1 MSFEAES
8 TLQEQMA
15 GPSRPRFTGWL
26 TMAPEV
32 DPTPAPAAPSAQP
45 TVETNNATA
54 SGSSSAQPVASTH
67 GFGYLGQQIKLPQR
81 KKRRATFQ
89 VGSPGLSEDEGGS
102 ASSSLSSHA
111 SSDAPDFDVRAS
123 FAPMPVYGKK
133 PNAAPLS
140 SYQGVGD
147 QGQAGTVK
155 QSGLHNRAVADTQAQ
170 QSSSDDEADG
180 LSFGG
185 RRWKGKTVHAV
196 ELELEALRDERLMSH
211 APDAAYLASR
221 LEGVRRNLE
230 IEERKPSYVPYD
242 EDVLTDDEEV
252 ALAPDASDVV
262 RQLYPF
268 QHPHVGLGDAPPMPH
283 RPVSNA
289 SSVSLVEGETPHD
302 LDFGLQF
309 EGSAPIGQASQE
321 IKIHDPD
328 EVAMPPL
335 PAHLAPHSAK
345 QIDPA
350 ARAAALD
357 SRIEVRALRRGDLE
371 QVRDLHAFHGD
382 SDRSHPAQE
391 AVSTVGRRSQARPPI
406 GSSAEASP
414 VTDAPSIKL
423 LRSPWIWGQ
432 LSVFARSSS
441 DSRRDLRLA
450 RSNAVGDFF
459 FQHTVSALAPS
470 LIGVGSLDRACAPH
484 EVAKKSTQGF
494 GEEACFFSWLAP
506 TFSSPAALFFFDP
519 FPALRPP
526 LPAPRSW
533 LGPRVLEI
541 AAPRSS
547 AIFRRRRRQGLANPS
562 LAQRFADGPAMR
574 LAPATS
580 SDRTSLSPDH
590 GETYTSTASFLLR
603 LLVDDR
609 HVCLV
614 AVAKPIPE
622 PAAPLPAA
630 ADLVGLA
637 ARRGEEADSLPG
649 SPQSTSPAS
658 LSASDDEASTGLK
671 SLQLDAARAAESS
684 DQSSL
689 SSSPGHGG
697 RATTSS
703 LFSAVGPGAGL
714 VPTAPHTRMI
724 SPRGRDGRI
733 NNTPATSVFSDIFA
747 ERGATVHKPVLA
759 DLPGPTDMASAPV
772 KKVMSI
778 PPPRGA
784 DARAVEA
791 ETILGVVSAH
801 LSVVAAPSE
810 DHLWFGGGSG
820 KKAVEDA
827 SALVDVHVLTL
838 ATAPEE
844 RGQGLGAKL
853 LAALHA
859 ECMHKARHM
868 AMRMRNP
875 RAVPVVA
882 PLSPRFIDESTLM
895 ASMGATGSKSPYLR
909 GVVGCSL
916 AQLRDS
922 KPGGKYLARTFL
934 EVHPSNM
941 HAIALYR
948 AHGFQAPADDTA
960 AVKRGFYRG
969 DTRIATAERT
979 KRGGTDAW
987 ILQRFDGPIP

>member
-309 EGSAPIGQASQE
+309 EGSAPIEQASQE

-382 SDRSHPAQE
+382 SDRVSHHMASLTLSSCPLSSPVDSTIRGSPSGPMAHLAGGAPRANFEYCGQ
-391 AVSTVGRRSQARPPI
+391 AAWPVSCRCSPLLPARPLF
-406 GSSAEASP
+406 G
-414 VTDAPSIKL
+414 
-423 LRSPWIWGQ
+423 
-432 LSVFARSSS
+432 
-441 DSRRDLRLA
+441 
-450 RSNAVGDFF
+450 
-459 FQHTVSALAPS
+459 
-470 LIGVGSLDRACAPH
+470 
-484 EVAKKSTQGF
+484 GF
-494 GEEACFFSWLAP
+494 
-506 TFSSPAALFFFDP
+506 T
-519 FPALRPP
+519 
-526 LPAPRSW
+526 
-533 LGPRVLEI
+533 
-541 AAPRSS
+541 
-547 AIFRRRRRQGLANPS
+547 
-562 LAQRFADGPAMR
+562 
-574 LAPATS
+574 
-580 SDRTSLSPDH
+580 
-590 GETYTSTASFLLR
+590 
-603 LLVDDR
+603 
-609 HVCLV
+609 
-614 AVAKPIPE
+614 
-622 PAAPLPAA
+622 
-630 ADLVGLA
+630 
-637 ARRGEEADSLPG
+637 
-649 SPQSTSPAS
+649 TSP
-658 LSASDDEASTGLK
+658 
-671 SLQLDAARAAESS
+671 
-684 DQSSL
+684 
-689 SSSPGHGG
+689 
-697 RATTSS
+697 
-703 LFSAVGPGAGL
+703 
-714 VPTAPHTRMI
+714 I
-724 SPRGRDGRI
+724 
-733 NNTPATSVFSDIFA
+733 
-747 ERGATVHKPVLA
+747 
-759 DLPGPTDMASAPV
+759 
-772 KKVMSI
+772 
-778 PPPRGA
+778 
-784 DARAVEA
+784 
-791 ETILGVVSAH
+791 
-801 LSVVAAPSE
+801 
-810 DHLWFGGGSG
+810 
-820 KKAVEDA
+820 
-827 SALVDVHVLTL
+827 
-838 ATAPEE
+838 
-844 RGQGLGAKL
+844 
-853 LAALHA
+853 
-859 ECMHKARHM
+859 
-868 AMRMRNP
+868 
-875 RAVPVVA
+875 
-882 PLSPRFIDESTLM
+882 
-895 ASMGATGSKSPYLR
+895 
-909 GVVGCSL
+909 
-916 AQLRDS
+916 
-922 KPGGKYLARTFL
+922 
-934 EVHPSNM
+934 
-941 HAIALYR
+941 
-948 AHGFQAPADDTA
+948 
-960 AVKRGFYRG
+960 
-969 DTRIATAERT
+969 
-979 KRGGTDAW
+979 
-987 ILQRFDGPIP
+987 